1 MQPRSVFSPDEV
13 QASGCTVYRRRELM
27 QTRTLQADRLGVPLS
42 RDRGVG
48 CRRRR
53 GCVRVTASRR
63 VETRVRSSGDRTA
76 EMTEVPMTTHH
87 VTTTDG
93 DVPKTNRVRS
103 SSSSASLANRH
114 RDRFVE
120 MHCRPG
126 VQNALDE
133 ALADQPG
140 RRAVVLAFRTL
151 LDGVETTRMGP
162 EAELPPDDELIVV
175 SVVTSEVSTTAVHV
189 VAHTVVAHVV
199 AD

>member
-1 MQPRSVFSPDEV
+1 
-13 QASGCTVYRRRELM
+13 
-27 QTRTLQADRLGVPLS
+27 
-42 RDRGVG
+42 
-48 CRRRR
+48 
-53 GCVRVTASRR
+53 
-63 VETRVRSSGDRTA
+63 
-76 EMTEVPMTTHH
+76 MTNDH
-87 VTTTDG
+87 VSTTDD
-93 DVPKTNRVRS
+93 DVAEDEPSSFELVVAFAREQAPGPVR
-103 SSSSASLANRH
+103 
-114 RDRFVE
+114 RDAL
-120 MHCRPG
+120 PAT

-162 EAELPPDDELIVV
+162 EAELPPDDEVIVV